1 MSAKIWG
8 DYEVHL
14 DQTLGKGG
22 MGAVYRGRQISV
34 DRPVAIKVLKRDLT
48 SSPDFVGRFQ
58 REATLLAKLV
68 DTHIVQIFGA
78 GEAEGQHFYAMEF
91 VEGEDL
97 ASRLRRGHQ
106 FSPDEI
112 LHITIGTGN
121 ALDAAWKQKIIH
133 RDIKPSNIIVAE
145 TDQVVKVMD
154 FGLAKNPENDLTQT
168 EMIMGTAKY
177 MSPEQA
183 TGGVCDIRS
192 DLYALGAV
200 MYELGTGT
208 APFVGESATAVIY
221 QHVHKEPVPP
231 QKLNP
236 SLPQS
241 MQGVIL
247 RLLSKSPDDRYQEPI
262 ELVKDCQAILEGVTP
277 DEKTI
282 LYGEIGK
289 TPPSTV
295 EPASAGEKTSTVS
308 VSSGGGKGKWI
319 GLFLA
324 VFLLGGAGVWF
335 GPQIL
340 SAIMGKG
347 DQVELALTEAKQA
360 ASSGE
365 WDRAVQKYTE
375 ALRYLPDGD
384 KRRKEVETLRDSA
397 GYQSTMSMA
406 ERSKGTGDLQA
417 ALEKYAEALKWLP
430 DGDARSGKVQ
440 RLILDTRIELVEKF
454 TIQRKWSQVI
464 QECDELQVSLSEE
477 DSRRSKV
484 SSLLN
489 RARGERALVKAD
501 EGFEDQKWP
510 VAIQE
515 YAAARQLLPEDHP
528 RWKSLPGRISI
539 SEYEVHIGAASRE
552 TDLDQRIILLEQASK
567 VSGLKKDRRNNA
579 VKLLRRARVT
589 RALDQAS
596 KLEIV
601 KDWSG
606 VGKALH
612 EAAQFEDSNAKA
624 DEYRSKGGFYVELG
638 SLVHLMANR
647 KWKEASK
654 QVQAL
659 LSTSAHYGN
668 TDELSRREEVIQEN
682 LARLVEEEKTRL
694 RTEFLLLVGDAIQE
708 YEKGA
713 WEVAKEK
720 IDAAGQAPYKPY
732 WGVAKTEFKEAFSE
746 LELRIK
752 RAGSPPAGMVYV
764 PSRKYQVGKDGA
776 GVSGPAYSVALK
788 EFYIDEQEV
797 SVSSYKKFLDGVS
810 ALGSTWK
817 CVLECPCGSDFK
829 KHLPYKWE
837 EQLNTPASSVKGT
850 NWWDA
855 SAYMKWHSKDVG
867 QVVRL
872 PTEQEM
878 EVASSWDLSK
888 NEKRIYPWG
897 NKFGRGKGES
907 FLHLSGL
914 DNRLLEWTSSPWAPY
929 AGYEGNFPRAGKG
942 DYVLRG
948 GYKLD
953 PKTDLQTWVRRGDR
967 RRQQGRNYGFRCVRA
982 IE

>member
-14 DQTLGKGG
+14 DKTLGKGG

-112 LHITIGTGN
+112 LHITIGTGK

-145 TDQVVKVMD
+145 SDQVVKVMD

-183 TGGVCDIRS
+183 TGGECDIRS

-221 QHVHKEPVPP
+221 QHVHKDPVPP

-295 EPASAGEKTSTVS
+295 ESAKTGDKTSLVS
-308 VSSGGGKGKWI
+308 AQSGGGKGKWI
-319 GLFLA
+319 GLLLA

-335 GPQIL
+335 GPQII

-347 DQVELALTEAKQA
+347 DKVELALTEAKEA

-384 KRRKEVETLRDSA
+384 KRRKEIEGLRDSA

-406 ERSKGTGDLQA
+406 EKSKGTGNLQE

-430 DGDARSGKVQ
+430 DGDSRLGKVQ

-454 TIQRKWSQVI
+454 TIQRKWNQVI
-464 QECDELQVSLSEE
+464 QECDELHASLSEE

-484 SSLLN
+484 SSLRD
-489 RARGERALVKAD
+489 RAKGERALVKAD

-515 YAAARQLLPEDHP
+515 YAAAMQLLPEDHP
-528 RWKSLPGRISI
+528 RWKSLPGRISV

-567 VSGLKKDRRNNA
+567 VSGLEADRKDNA

-606 VGKALH
+606 VGKALR
-612 EAAQFEDSNAKA
+612 EAAQYEDSNTKVE
-624 DEYRSKGGFYVELG
+624 EYRSKGGFYVEFG
-638 SLVHLMANR
+638 NLVHLMANR
-647 KWKEASK
+647 KWKEAEK
-654 QVQAL
+654 MVQAL

-668 TDELSRREEVIQEN
+668 TDELSRREGVIKEN

-694 RTEFLLLVGDAIQE
+694 RTEFLLLVGDSIQE

-713 WEVAKEK
+713 WAVAKEK
-720 IDAAGQAPYKPY
+720 IVAAAQAAYKPY
-732 WGVAKTEFKEAFSE
+732 WELAKTEFKE
-746 LELRIK
+746 
-752 RAGSPPAGMVYV
+752 P
-764 PSRKYQVGKDGA
+764 
-776 GVSGPAYSVALK
+776 
-788 EFYIDEQEV
+788 
-797 SVSSYKKFLDGVS
+797 
-810 ALGSTWK
+810 
-817 CVLECPCGSDFK
+817 
-829 KHLPYKWE
+829 
-837 EQLNTPASSVKGT
+837 
-850 NWWDA
+850 
-855 SAYMKWHSKDVG
+855 
-867 QVVRL
+867 
-872 PTEQEM
+872 
-878 EVASSWDLSK
+878 
-888 NEKRIYPWG
+888 
-897 NKFGRGKGES
+897 
-907 FLHLSGL
+907 
-914 DNRLLEWTSSPWAPY
+914 
-929 AGYEGNFPRAGKG
+929 
-942 DYVLRG
+942 
-948 GYKLD
+948 
-953 PKTDLQTWVRRGDR
+953 
-967 RRQQGRNYGFRCVRA
+967 
-982 IE
+982 